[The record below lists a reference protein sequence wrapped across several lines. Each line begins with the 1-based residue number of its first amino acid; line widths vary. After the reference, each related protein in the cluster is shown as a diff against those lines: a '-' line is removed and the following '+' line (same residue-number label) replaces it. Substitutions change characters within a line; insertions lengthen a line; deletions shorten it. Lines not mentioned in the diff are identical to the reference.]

1 MKVGYEEFFLGF
13 SEELS
18 ALINSYKANVDGKQ
32 VPFGAY
38 MNQNLRLRYGSIL
51 NRSLKGKLKGSESL
65 SSDKNIKKEVGSFV
79 EDDTNEFS

>member
-1 MKVGYEEFFLGF
+1 MKSSFLGF

-51 NRSLKGKLKGSESL
+51 ERSSKR
-65 SSDKNIKKEVGSFV
+65 
-79 EDDTNEFS
+79 